1 MPATG
6 LCRVGL
12 PDSDSQSADAKVA
25 AAAAAPET
33 HAAAERIVVEMP
45 AQGSARFEHPNEH

>member
-25 AAAAAPET
+25 AAAVPET
-33 HAAAERIVVEMP
+33 HAAAERIVVETP
-45 AQGSARFEHPNEH
+45 AQRSARFEHPNEH